1 MENLDLTHDDG
12 DTLYEVLNFYIERN
26 KKLVCKLQEKDCDDL
41 NDDEFI
47 LVSTYHSAQDLRVRL
62 IK

>member
-1 MENLDLTHDDG
+1 MENLELTPDEG

-26 KKLVCKLQEKDCDDL
+26 RKLVCKLQEKDRDDL

-47 LVSTYHSAQDLRVRL
+47 LVSTYQSAQELVVKL